1 MKPFK
6 RSAIYLAA
14 LMFTSQVNAQTTS
27 DVGKI
32 NIVNQNDIGTGLME
46 VDDGVKGRGSVSSS
60 AIQNNVPGANV
71 YQQINLLPGVNAY
84 SIDPTGMWGGGLRVR
99 GFNSDQMGF
108 TVNGAPVNDSGNF
121 AVYPQEYSDT
131 ENLCEIFITTGSAD
145 IDAPHVGASGGNV
158 GLTNCPPKDIRG
170 GKVAQTFGSNNFSRT
185 FARYDSG
192 KIGEENPGKFFISF
206 SHGQAQKFKGPGE
219 GIRDHFEFGSDLK
232 LSSNTTFTQ
241 TFIYNQMLNNF
252 YSTLSKAQFAADPN
266 QDYNVAPPT
275 ASQINGSSPSS
286 NSYYG
291 YSINPFRNVIYS
303 GKVANRVDEN
313 LTLSIEPYY
322 WWGYGNGGGTTT
334 LDPATSSANNGG
346 HGTLVNPYGG
356 NTKFLAYTPSVTKTQ
371 RPGVYLK
378 ANWVSDQHN
387 ILGGVWYERANHR
400 QTKPGETVGTDGSIS
415 DIFGTVPGV
424 FYTDGTPYQGRNQVT
439 MNTATSYFLQDTYFA
454 SDRLNL
460 FGGIKYTSINR
471 DFTNFANSGASSVS
485 PQLNVNFSNNKT
497 WSNVLPSIGAT
508 YKLDGQNKIFTNV
521 TMGMRAPSYYSQS
534 DIGTGVNN
542 VQAETSTT
550 FEVGHRYNG
559 NSFYSSA
566 TVFLTSFQNR
576 LANGYNPDTQ
586 TYTDYNLGATQ
597 SYGVEAQIGTKPKN
611 GFSYYGSATLM
622 RSTISDN
629 FTTSCTG
636 AGTGCSATGAQ
647 VVAPTSGNNVP
658 DTPNAMFGLAAQY
671 SQGPFMAQIS
681 GKYTGM
687 RYTTLMNDES
697 LDPYFTLDF
706 TTAYKMSS
714 SSFFKNPTFRLNAT
728 NILNSSYQVANVGS
742 GSSIALA
749 TGSSSPYA
757 KFGGYTSTLYYYNAA
772 PRFFSVSFS
781 TEF

>member
-1 MKPFK
+1 MKSFK
-6 RSAIYLAA
+6 LSVFSAAVFML
-14 LMFTSQVNAQTTS
+14 LGNVNAQTTS

-32 NIVNQNDIGTGLME
+32 NIVNQNDIGLGLME
-46 VDDGVKGRGSVSSS
+46 VDDGVKGRGSVNRN

-84 SIDPTGMWGGGLRVR
+84 AIDPTGMWGGGLRVR

-121 AVYPQEYSDT
+121 AVYPQEYADT
-131 ENLCEIFITTGSAD
+131 ENLCEIFITQGSAD
-145 IDAPHVGASGGNV
+145 TDAPHVGASGGNI
-158 GLTNCPPKDIRG
+158 GLITCPPNDVRG
-170 GKVAQTFGSNNFSRT
+170 GKIAQTFGSNNLSRT

-206 SHGQAQKFKGPGE
+206 SHSQSNKFKGPGN
-219 GIRDHFEFGSDLK
+219 GVRDHLEFGSDLK
-232 LSSNTTFTQ
+232 LTSNTTFTQ

-252 YSTLSKAQFAADPN
+252 YQTLSKAQFASDPN
-266 QDYNVAPPT
+266 QDYSPNPPSP
-275 ASQINGSSPSS
+275 SQINGASPS
-286 NSYYG
+286 NNNYYG
-291 YSINPFRNVIYS
+291 YSINPFRNVVYS
-303 GKVANRVDEN
+303 AKVANRVDEN

-322 WWGYGNGGGTTT
+322 WWGFGNGGGTSV
-334 LDPATSSANNGG
+334 LDPSSSSASNGG
-346 HGTLVNPYGG
+346 NGTIVNPYGG
-356 NTKFLAYTPSVTKTQ
+356 STKFLAYTPSVTKTQ

-378 ANWVSDQHN
+378 ANWVNEQHN
-387 ILGGVWYERANHR
+387 ILGGIWYERANHR
-400 QTKPGETVGTDGSIS
+400 QTKPGETVDSAGNIS
-415 DIFGTVPGV
+415 DIYAMTPGV
-424 FYTDGTPYQGRNQVT
+424 FYSNGAPYQGRDQVT
-439 MNTATSYFLQDTYFA
+439 MNTATSYFLQDTYLA

-485 PQLNVNFSNNKT
+485 PQLNTNFSNSMNWGK
-497 WSNVLPSIGAT
+497 VLPSIGAT
-508 YKLDGQNKIFTNV
+508 YKLDGQNKLFTNV
-521 TMGMRAPSYYSQS
+521 TMGMRAPSYYSQA
-534 DIGTGVNN
+534 DIGTGSNT

-559 NSFYSSA
+559 NAIYTSA
-566 TVFLTSFQNR
+566 TVFLTNFQNR

-597 SYGVEAQIGTKPKN
+597 SYGLEAQIGTKPSG

-629 FTTSCTG
+629 FMTSCSG
-636 AGTGCSATGAQ
+636 AGTGCSGTGAQ

-658 DTPNAMFGLAAQY
+658 DTPNVMFGAAAQY
-671 SQGPFMAQIS
+671 SQGPFMAQLS

-706 TTAYKMSS
+706 TTAYKLSS
-714 SSFFKNPTFRLNAT
+714 SSFFKNPTFRFNAT
-728 NILNSSYQVANVGS
+728 NILNASYQVANIGS

-749 TGSSSPYA
+749 TGAGSPYA
-757 KFGGYTSTLYYYNAA
+757 KYNGYSSTLYYYNAA

>member
-1 MKPFK
+1 
-6 RSAIYLAA
+6 
-14 LMFTSQVNAQTTS
+14 
-27 DVGKI
+27 
-32 NIVNQNDIGTGLME
+32 
-46 VDDGVKGRGSVSSS
+46 
-60 AIQNNVPGANV
+60 
-71 YQQINLLPGVNAY
+71 
-84 SIDPTGMWGGGLRVR
+84 
-99 GFNSDQMGF
+99 
-108 TVNGAPVNDSGNF
+108 
-121 AVYPQEYSDT
+121 
-131 ENLCEIFITTGSAD
+131 
-145 IDAPHVGASGGNV
+145 
-158 GLTNCPPKDIRG
+158 
-170 GKVAQTFGSNNFSRT
+170 
-185 FARYDSG
+185 
-192 KIGEENPGKFFISF
+192 
-206 SHGQAQKFKGPGE
+206 
-219 GIRDHFEFGSDLK
+219 
-232 LSSNTTFTQ
+232 
-241 TFIYNQMLNNF
+241 
-252 YSTLSKAQFAADPN
+252 
-266 QDYNVAPPT
+266 
-275 ASQINGSSPSS
+275 
-286 NSYYG
+286 
-291 YSINPFRNVIYS
+291 
-303 GKVANRVDEN
+303 
-313 LTLSIEPYY
+313 
-322 WWGYGNGGGTTT
+322 
-334 LDPATSSANNGG
+334 
-346 HGTLVNPYGG
+346 
-356 NTKFLAYTPSVTKTQ
+356 
-371 RPGVYLK
+371 
-378 ANWVSDQHN
+378 
-387 ILGGVWYERANHR
+387 
-400 QTKPGETVGTDGSIS
+400 
-415 DIFGTVPGV
+415 
-424 FYTDGTPYQGRNQVT
+424 
-439 MNTATSYFLQDTYFA
+439 
-454 SDRLNL
+454 
-460 FGGIKYTSINR
+460 
-471 DFTNFANSGASSVS
+471 
-485 PQLNVNFSNNKT
+485 
-497 WSNVLPSIGAT
+497 
-508 YKLDGQNKIFTNV
+508 
-521 TMGMRAPSYYSQS
+521 MGMRAPSYYSQS
-534 DIGTGVNN
+534 DIGTGANN

-671 SQGPFMAQIS
+671 SQGPFMAQVS